1 MLLTHRV
8 AVIYGASGGW
18 GVGQSTARL
27 FAEQGA
33 LVVILDADENT
44 AQAAALRLGLEH
56 LGFACDVN
64 QRESCEAAAQ
74 RILAACGR
82 VDVLVNNIAISPDER
97 YLSEA
102 FVPSM
107 RARGQGSIAY
117 MAASGWAGLTR
128 EMAREL
134 EPDNI
139 RVNCIRPGVMRTGMA
154 GEDDPFDIAGA
165 FLFLASD
172 LSAYL
177 TGAVVD
183 VDGGRLIH

>member
-1 MLLTHRV
+1 
-8 AVIYGASGGW
+8 
-18 GVGQSTARL
+18 
-27 FAEQGA
+27 
-33 LVVILDADENT
+33 
-44 AQAAALRLGLEH
+44 
-56 LGFACDVN
+56 
-64 QRESCEAAAQ
+64 
-74 RILAACGR
+74 
-82 VDVLVNNIAISPDER
+82 
-97 YLSEA
+97 
-102 FVPSM
+102 
-107 RARGQGSIAY
+107 